1 MKTYKVETVP
11 AVLKQLKRIPKSD
24 QKKILSAIES
34 FADNPRPQGYK
45 KLVYYTD
52 FLRFR
57 VGNYRI
63 IYQIFDDVLLVSV
76 VEVTD
81 RRDAY

>member
-1 MKTYKVETVP
+1 MKTYRVETVP
-11 AVLKQLKRIPKSD
+11 AVLKQLKRIPKND
-24 QKKILSAIES
+24 QKKILSAIEA
-34 FADNPRPQGYK
+34 FARDPRPQGFK

-52 FLRFR
+52 FFRFR

>member
-1 MKTYKVETVP
+1 MKTYRVETVP
-11 AVLKQLKRIPKSD
+11 AVLKQLKRIPKND
-24 QKKILSAIES
+24 QKKILAAIEA
-34 FADNPRPQGYK
+34 FACDPRPQGFK

-52 FLRFR
+52 FFRFR

-63 IYQIFDDVLLVSV
+63 IYQIFDDVFLVSV
-76 VEVTD
+76 VEMTD